1 MTFRII
7 WEFRPAQGRVSGF
20 ELAYGADGLWAE
32 LFRRAQGYLGTE
44 LRAPEV
50 PGGWYR
56 TLDRWESEDAYE
68 AFREDFAEEY
78 AALDAACT
86 ALTADER
93 FVQAQEA

>member
-1 MTFRII
+1 MAFRII

-44 LRAPEV
+44 LVPPIA

-56 TLDRWESEDAYE
+56 TIDRWESEDDYE
-68 AFREDFAEEY
+68 AFLEAFAAEY
-78 AALDAACT
+78 QALDAACT

-93 FVQAQEA
+93 FVEAGEG